1 MKSLKETPMSEWTP
15 GMWRVYT
22 KGKVRLEQHVA
33 YSLYSFAKNRVLNI
47 MLIDG
52 GQNRWTAIAGEGPE
66 NPTSVDQVF
75 SDHSHALVCK
85 ARAFRTAVKFSEAY
99 AKKWK
104 VRKEKGAKTKKCGCK
119 SIEKK
124 GRKS

>member
-1 MKSLKETPMSEWTP
+1 MKSLKETPLTEWTP
-15 GMWRVYT
+15 GMWRVYA
-22 KGKVRLEQHVA
+22 KSKVRWEQNVA
-33 YSLYSFAKNRVLNI
+33 YSLSSSAKNRVLNI
-47 MLIDG
+47 ILTDG
-52 GQNRWTAIAGEGPE
+52 GRNRWTAIAGEGPE

-85 ARAFRTAVKFSEAY
+85 ARAFRTAVKLSEAY
-99 AKKWK
+99 ARKWK
-104 VRKEKGAKTKKCGCK
+104 VRKEKGAKTKKCACK